1 MSKCLSNN
9 LSGTQNAQ
17 PAILTAKDLL
27 AHAMTP
33 IYRVINGLLVLTV
46 FMVVGLWLSG
56 NGTNAGAFDLARIL
70 VPDEARHIVWNNG
83 FGMLNQYQDSTEV
96 VAAPSSDTEIAAV
109 IYGKAK
115 TASAAGSTGHAGL
128 LSAKQQTVALLMPS
142 VAQLQVKS
150 ISHLSDRIP
159 SSKMD
164 PQALDTNLMGS
175 IQNQRAVADFFEKKY
190 NLERAKIEEYVSNT
204 ILIAKEVNI
213 DPVLLLAVI
222 SVESNF
228 NPNTKSHAGAE
239 GLMQVMTSVH
249 KDKYALFGGTS
260 EAVKPE
266 VNIRV
271 GAYILKYL
279 IATAGSLRNGLK
291 YYVGAANAEHDGGY
305 ADKVMA
311 ERNRIIGLCQNRS
324 PNRLTLNG
332 KDLRS

>member
-1 MSKCLSNN
+1 MLAAKQL
-9 LSGTQNAQ
+9 LTQTMA
-17 PAILTAKDLL
+17 PVF
-27 AHAMTP
+27 
-33 IYRVINGLLVLTV
+33 RVIKGLLVVAV
-46 FMVVGLWLSG
+46 FMVIGLWLSG

-83 FGMLNQYQDSTEV
+83 FDMLDQYKTGGPDYEATI
-96 VAAPSSDTEIAAV
+96 SDANIASV
-109 IYGKAK
+109 IYDKAK
-115 TASAAGSTGHAGL
+115 TVNTG
-128 LSAKQQTVALLMPS
+128 LSGAKQQAVALLMPS
-142 VAQLQVKS
+142 VAQVQVKS
-150 ISHLSDRIP
+150 ISHLADRIP
-159 SSKMD
+159 SSKID
-164 PQALDTNLMGS
+164 PQALDSNLMGS

-190 NLERAKIEEYVSNT
+190 SLDRSKIEEYVSNT

-249 KDKYALFGGTS
+249 RDKYALYGGTQ

-279 IATAGSLRNGLK
+279 IATAGSLRNGMK
-291 YYVGAANAEHDGGY
+291 FYVGAANAEDDGDY

-311 ERNRIIGLCQNRS
+311 ERNRLIGICQTRS
-324 PNRLTLNG
+324 TNRLTLNG

>member
-1 MSKCLSNN
+1 MSKCITNN
-9 LSGTQNAQ
+9 LSNQQDRQSAT
-17 PAILTAKDLL
+17 LLAKDLL
-27 AHAMTP
+27 ARAMTP
-33 IYRVINGLLVLTV
+33 VYRVINGVLVVAV

-70 VPDEARHIVWNNG
+70 VPDEARHIVWSNG
-83 FGMLNQYQDSTEV
+83 FSMLEDYKTANDSPTQM
-96 VAAPSSDTEIAAV
+96 ADSEIAAV
-109 IYGKAK
+109 IYNK
-115 TASAAGSTGHAGL
+115 SNPLSAGL
-128 LSAKQQTVALLMPS
+128 SSAKQQTVALLMPS
-142 VAQLQVKS
+142 VAQMQVKS
-150 ISHLSDRIP
+150 ISHLADRIP
-159 SSKMD
+159 TSRID
-164 PQALDTNLMGS
+164 PQALDSNLMGS

-190 NLERAKIEEYVSNT
+190 KLDRAKIEEYVSNT

-249 KDKYALFGGTS
+249 KDKYDLYGGAT

-291 YYVGAANAEHDGGY
+291 YYVGAANAEDDGGY
-305 ADKVMA
+305 TDKVMA
-311 ERNRIIGLCQNRS
+311 ERNRLISLCQIRS
-324 PNRLTLNG
+324 TNRLTLNG

>member
-1 MSKCLSNN
+1 MSKCLTNN
-9 LSGTQNAQ
+9 LSEAQDQQ
-17 PAILTAKDLL
+17 PAILAAKDLL
-27 AHAMTP
+27 THAMVP
-33 IYRVINGLLVLTV
+33 VYRVINGILVVSV

-70 VPDEARHIVWNNG
+70 VPDEARHIVWSNG
-83 FGMLNQYQDSTEV
+83 FGMLEQYKTANDSSTQM
-96 VAAPSSDTEIAAV
+96 ADSEIAAV
-109 IYGKAK
+109 IYNKGNSH
-115 TASAAGSTGHAGL
+115 SAGFN
-128 LSAKQQTVALLMPS
+128 SAKQQTVALLMPS
-142 VAQLQVKS
+142 VAQVQVKS

-159 SSKMD
+159 TSKID
-164 PQALDTNLMGS
+164 PQALDSNLMGS
-175 IQNQRAVADFFEKKY
+175 IQNQRLVADFFEQKY
-190 NLERAKIEEYVSNT
+190 KLDRAKIEEYVSNT

-249 KDKYALFGGTS
+249 KDKYALYGGTT

-266 VNIRV
+266 VNIRI

-311 ERNRIIGLCQNRS
+311 ERNRIISLCQTRPTNRVTS
-324 PNRLTLNG
+324 NS
-332 KDLRS
+332 KDVRS

>member
-1 MSKCLSNN
+1 MSKCLYNN
-9 LSGTQNAQ
+9 LGDMQNAQ
-17 PAILTAKDLL
+17 PTVLTAKELL
-27 AHAMTP
+27 AHAMAP
-33 IYRVINGLLVLTV
+33 VYRVVNGLLVVTV
-46 FMVVGLWLSG
+46 FMVIGLWLSG

-70 VPDEARHIVWNNG
+70 VPDEARNMVWSNG
-83 FGMLNQYQDSTEV
+83 FGMLNQYKESQDASASQ
-96 VAAPSSDTEIAAV
+96 VADTEIAAV
-109 IYGKAK
+109 IYNKSK
-115 TASAAGSTGHAGL
+115 LPVTTGLA
-128 LSAKQQTVALLMPS
+128 SAKQQTVALLMPS
-142 VAQLQVKS
+142 VAQMQVKS

-159 SSKMD
+159 TSKID
-164 PQALDTNLMGS
+164 PQALDSNLMGS

-190 NLERAKIEEYVSNT
+190 SLDRAKIEEYVSNT

-249 KDKYALFGGTS
+249 KDKYAIFGGTS
-260 EAVKPE
+260 EAAKPE

-291 YYVGAANAEHDGGY
+291 YYVGAANAEDDGGY

-311 ERNRIIGLCQNRS
+311 ERNRLIGLCQTRS
-324 PNRLTLNG
+324 ANRLTLNG

>member
-9 LSGTQNAQ
+9 LSDMQNPQ
-17 PAILTAKDLL
+17 PSMLVAKELL
-27 AHAMTP
+27 AHAMAP
-33 IYRVINGLLVLTV
+33 VYRVINGLLVVTV

-70 VPDEARHIVWNNG
+70 VPDEARHMVWSNG
-83 FGMLNQYQDSTEV
+83 FGMLNQYKDANELA
-96 VAAPSSDTEIAAV
+96 AAPAADTEIAAV
-109 IYGKAK
+109 IYNKSK
-115 TASAAGSTGHAGL
+115 LSATTGLA
-128 LSAKQQTVALLMPS
+128 SAKQQTVALLMPS
-142 VAQLQVKS
+142 VAQMQVKS

-159 SSKMD
+159 SSKID
-164 PQALDTNLMGS
+164 PQALDSNLMGS
-175 IQNQRAVADFFEKKY
+175 LQNQRAVADFFEKKY
-190 NLERAKIEEYVSNT
+190 SLDRSKIEEYVSNT

-249 KDKYALFGGTS
+249 KDKYAIFGGTS

-291 YYVGAANAEHDGGY
+291 YYVGAANAEDDGGY

-311 ERNRIIGLCQNRS
+311 ERNRLISLCQNRS
-324 PNRLTLNG
+324 TNRLTLNG
-332 KDLRS
+332 KDIRS

>member
-1 MSKCLSNN
+1 MSKCLLNN
-9 LSGTQNAQ
+9 LSDMQEGQSAMLAAKQLLTQTMA
-17 PAILTAKDLL
+17 PVF
-27 AHAMTP
+27 
-33 IYRVINGLLVLTV
+33 RVIKGLLVVAV
-46 FMVVGLWLSG
+46 FMVIGLWLSG

-83 FGMLNQYQDSTEV
+83 FDMLDQYKTGGPDSEATI
-96 VAAPSSDTEIAAV
+96 SDANIASV
-109 IYGKAK
+109 IYDKAK
-115 TASAAGSTGHAGL
+115 TVNTG
-128 LSAKQQTVALLMPS
+128 LSGAKQQAVALLMPS
-142 VAQLQVKS
+142 VAQVQVKS
-150 ISHLSDRIP
+150 ISHLADRIP
-159 SSKMD
+159 SSKID
-164 PQALDTNLMGS
+164 PQALDSNLMGS

-190 NLERAKIEEYVSNT
+190 SLDRSKIEEYVSNT

-249 KDKYALFGGTS
+249 RDKYALYGGTQ

-291 YYVGAANAEHDGGY
+291 FYVGAANAEDDGGY

-311 ERNRIIGLCQNRS
+311 ERNRLIGICQTRS
-324 PNRLTLNG
+324 TNRLTLNG

>member
-1 MSKCLSNN
+1 MSKCLTNN
-9 LSGTQNAQ
+9 LSETHNQQ
-17 PAILTAKDLL
+17 PVIPVAKDLL
-27 AHAMTP
+27 AHAMAP
-33 IYRVINGLLVLTV
+33 VYRVINGVLVVSV

-70 VPDEARHIVWNNG
+70 VPDEARSIVWSNG
-83 FGMLNQYQDSTEV
+83 FGMLEQYKTASDSSTQTV
-96 VAAPSSDTEIAAV
+96 DSEIAAV
-109 IYGKAK
+109 IYSK
-115 TASAAGSTGHAGL
+115 SNSISTGL
-128 LSAKQQTVALLMPS
+128 SSAKQQTVALLMPS
-142 VAQLQVKS
+142 VAQMQVKS
-150 ISHLSDRIP
+150 ISHLADRIP
-159 SSKMD
+159 TSKVD
-164 PQALDTNLMGS
+164 PQALDSNLMGS

-190 NLERAKIEEYVSNT
+190 KLDRVKIEEYVSNT

-228 NPNTKSHAGAE
+228 NPNTKSQAGAE

-249 KDKYALFGGTS
+249 KDKYALYGGTT

-291 YYVGAANAEHDGGY
+291 FYVGAANAEDDGGY

-311 ERNRIIGLCQNRS
+311 ERNRLIGLCQTRS
-324 PNRLTLNG
+324 TNRLTLNG
-332 KDLRS
+332 KVVRS

>member
-1 MSKCLSNN
+1 MSKCLTNN
-9 LSGTQNAQ
+9 LSETQDQQ
-17 PAILTAKDLL
+17 PAILAAKDLL
-27 AHAMTP
+27 THAMAP
-33 IYRVINGLLVLTV
+33 VYRVINGILVVSV

-70 VPDEARHIVWNNG
+70 VPDEARHIVWSNG
-83 FGMLNQYQDSTEV
+83 FGMLEQYKTANDSSTQM
-96 VAAPSSDTEIAAV
+96 ADSEIAAV
-109 IYGKAK
+109 IYSK
-115 TASAAGSTGHAGL
+115 SNSHFAGFNG
-128 LSAKQQTVALLMPS
+128 AKQQTVALLMPS
-142 VAQLQVKS
+142 VAQMQVKS
-150 ISHLSDRIP
+150 ISHLADRIP
-159 SSKMD
+159 TSKID
-164 PQALDTNLMGS
+164 PQALDGNLMGS

-190 NLERAKIEEYVSNT
+190 KLDRAKIEEYVSNT

-222 SVESNF
+222 SIESNF

-249 KDKYALFGGTS
+249 KDKYALYGGTT

-291 YYVGAANAEHDGGY
+291 YYVGAANAEDDGGY

-311 ERNRIIGLCQNRS
+311 ERNRIISLCQTR
-324 PNRLTLNG
+324 PANRLTSNG
-332 KDLRS
+332 KDVRS

>member
-1 MSKCLSNN
+1 M
-9 LSGTQNAQ
+9 QNPQSTMLA
-17 PAILTAKDLL
+17 AKDLL
-27 AHAMTP
+27 AHAMAP
-33 IYRVINGLLVLTV
+33 VYRVINGLLVVTV

-56 NGTNAGAFDLARIL
+56 SGTNAGAFDLARVL
-70 VPDEARHIVWNNG
+70 VPDEARHMVWSNG
-83 FGMLNQYQDSTEV
+83 FGMLNQYKDANE
-96 VAAPSSDTEIAAV
+96 VAAAPAADTEIAAV
-109 IYGKAK
+109 IYNKSK
-115 TASAAGSTGHAGL
+115 FSATTGL
-128 LSAKQQTVALLMPS
+128 VSAKQQTVALLMPS
-142 VAQLQVKS
+142 VAQMQVKS

-159 SSKMD
+159 ASKID
-164 PQALDTNLMGS
+164 PQALDSNLMGS

-190 NLERAKIEEYVSNT
+190 SLDRSKIEEYVSST

-249 KDKYALFGGTS
+249 KDKYAIFGGTS

-291 YYVGAANAEHDGGY
+291 YYVGAANAEDDGGY

-311 ERNRIIGLCQNRS
+311 ERNRLISLCQNRS
-324 PNRLTLNG
+324 TNRLTLNG
-332 KDLRS
+332 KDIRS

>member
-9 LSGTQNAQ
+9 LSDLQNAQ
-17 PAILTAKDLL
+17 STSLTANELL
-27 AHAMTP
+27 AHAMAP
-33 IYRVINGLLVLTV
+33 VYRVVNGLLVVTV

-70 VPDEARHIVWNNG
+70 VPDEARHMVWSNG
-83 FGMLNQYQDSTEV
+83 FGMLNQYKESNETASTP
-96 VAAPSSDTEIAAV
+96 AADTEIAAV
-109 IYGKAK
+109 IYSKPKNPA
-115 TASAAGSTGHAGL
+115 TIGSGL
-128 LSAKQQTVALLMPS
+128 VSAKQQTVALLMPS
-142 VAQLQVKS
+142 VAQMQVKS

-159 SSKMD
+159 TSKMD
-164 PQALDTNLMGS
+164 PQALDSNLMGS

-190 NLERAKIEEYVSNT
+190 SLDRAKIEEYVSNT

-260 EAVKPE
+260 EAAKPE

-291 YYVGAANAEHDGGY
+291 YYVGAANAEDDGGY

-311 ERNRIIGLCQNRS
+311 ERNRLIGLCQNRS
-324 PNRLTLNG
+324 SNRLTLNG

>member
-1 MSKCLSNN
+1 MSKCLSDN
-9 LSGTQNAQ
+9 LSDMQSAQ
-17 PAILTAKDLL
+17 PALSTAKDLL
-27 AHAMTP
+27 AHAMAP
-33 IYRVINGLLVLTV
+33 IYRVINGLVVVSV
-46 FMVVGLWLSG
+46 FMIVGLWLSG

-70 VPDEARHIVWNNG
+70 VPDEARHMVWSNG
-83 FGMLNQYQDSTEV
+83 FDMLYQHKDSSEV
-96 VAAPSSDTEIAAV
+96 AGNPVAETEIAAV
-109 IYGKAK
+109 IYNKSKLAP
-115 TASAAGSTGHAGL
+115 ASGL
-128 LSAKQQTVALLMPS
+128 TSAKQQTIALLMPS
-142 VAQLQVKS
+142 VAHVEVKS

-159 SSKMD
+159 TSKID

-190 NLERAKIEEYVSNT
+190 SLDRAKIEEYVSNT

-249 KDKYALFGGTS
+249 KDKYAIFGGTS
-260 EAVKPE
+260 TAVKPE

-311 ERNRIIGLCQNRS
+311 REKSHHRPLSRSLYQPIDFER
-324 PNRLTLNG
+324 
-332 KDLRS
+332 

>member
-9 LSGTQNAQ
+9 LSEMQEVQ
-17 PAILTAKDLL
+17 PGIPAAKELL
-27 AHAMTP
+27 AHAMAP
-33 IYRVINGLLVLTV
+33 IYRVVNGILILAV
-46 FMVVGLWLSG
+46 FMIVGLWLSG
-56 NGTNAGAFDLARIL
+56 NGTNAGPFDLARVL
-70 VPDEARHIVWNNG
+70 VPDEARHIVWSNG
-83 FGMLNQYQDSTEV
+83 FGMLEQYNASNEAANQTV
-96 VAAPSSDTEIAAV
+96 DTGIAAV
-109 IYGKAK
+109 VYNKP
-115 TASAAGSTGHAGL
+115 SAASTGL
-128 LSAKQQTVALLMPS
+128 SSAKQQTVALLMPS

-150 ISHLSDRIP
+150 ISHLADRIP

-164 PQALDTNLMGS
+164 PQALDSNLMGS
-175 IQNQRAVADFFEKKY
+175 IQNQRAIADFYEKKY
-190 NLERAKIEEYVSNT
+190 KLDRAKIEEYVSNT

-222 SVESNF
+222 AVESNF
-228 NPNTKSHAGAE
+228 NPNTKSQAGAE

-249 KDKYALFGGTS
+249 KDKYALYGGTT

-291 YYVGAANAEHDGGY
+291 YYVGAANAEDDGGY
-305 ADKVMA
+305 ADKVIA
-311 ERNRIIGLCQNRS
+311 ERNRLISLCQTRS
-324 PNRLTLNG
+324 GNRLTLNG

>member
-1 MSKCLSNN
+1 MLAAKQL
-9 LSGTQNAQ
+9 LTQTMA
-17 PAILTAKDLL
+17 PVF
-27 AHAMTP
+27 
-33 IYRVINGLLVLTV
+33 RVIKGLLVVAV
-46 FMVVGLWLSG
+46 FMVIGLWLSG

-83 FGMLNQYQDSTEV
+83 FDMLDQYKTGGPDSEATI
-96 VAAPSSDTEIAAV
+96 SDANIASV
-109 IYGKAK
+109 IYDKAK
-115 TASAAGSTGHAGL
+115 TVNTG
-128 LSAKQQTVALLMPS
+128 LSGAKQQAVALLMPS
-142 VAQLQVKS
+142 VAQVQVKS
-150 ISHLSDRIP
+150 ISHLADRIP
-159 SSKMD
+159 SSKID
-164 PQALDTNLMGS
+164 PQALDSNLMGS

-190 NLERAKIEEYVSNT
+190 SLDRSKIEEYVSNT

-249 KDKYALFGGTS
+249 RDKYALYGGTQ

-291 YYVGAANAEHDGGY
+291 FYVSAANAEDDGGY

-311 ERNRIIGLCQNRS
+311 ERNRLIGICQTRS
-324 PNRLTLNG
+324 TNRLTLNG

>member
-1 MSKCLSNN
+1 M
-9 LSGTQNAQ
+9 QNRH
-17 PAILTAKDLL
+17 PSMLVAKELL
-27 AHAMTP
+27 AHAMAP
-33 IYRVINGLLVLTV
+33 VYRVINGLLVVTV

-70 VPDEARHIVWNNG
+70 VPDEARHMVWSNG
-83 FGMLNQYQDSTEV
+83 FEMLNQHKDSSEIAT
-96 VAAPSSDTEIAAV
+96 APASDTEIAAV
-109 IYGKAK
+109 IYNKSK
-115 TASAAGSTGHAGL
+115 LAAATGLA
-128 LSAKQQTVALLMPS
+128 SAKQQTVALLMPS
-142 VAQLQVKS
+142 VAQMQVKS

-159 SSKMD
+159 SSKID
-164 PQALDTNLMGS
+164 PQALDSNLMGS
-175 IQNQRAVADFFEKKY
+175 LQNQRAVADFFEKKY
-190 NLERAKIEEYVSNT
+190 SLDRAKIEEYVSNT

-249 KDKYALFGGTS
+249 KDKYAIFGGTS
-260 EAVKPE
+260 QAVKPE

-291 YYVGAANAEHDGGY
+291 YYVGAANAEDDGGY

-311 ERNRIIGLCQNRS
+311 ERNRLISLCQNRS
-324 PNRLTLNG
+324 TNRLTLNG
-332 KDLRS
+332 KDIRS

>member
-1 MSKCLSNN
+1 MSKCVTNN
-9 LSGTQNAQ
+9 LSEMQDAQ
-17 PAILTAKDLL
+17 PAMLAAKDLL
-27 AHAMTP
+27 AHAMAP
-33 IYRVINGLLVLTV
+33 VYRVINGLLVVSV
-46 FMVVGLWLSG
+46 FMVVGFWLSG
-56 NGTNAGAFDLARIL
+56 NGTNAGPFDLARIL
-70 VPDEARHIVWNNG
+70 VPDEARHMVWSNG
-83 FGMLNQYQDSTEV
+83 FGMLEQYKTASEDSNS
-96 VAAPSSDTEIAAV
+96 VASTEIASV
-109 IYGKAK
+109 IYGKSNS
-115 TASAAGSTGHAGL
+115 TSTGLNA
-128 LSAKQQTVALLMPS
+128 AKHQTVALLMPS

-150 ISHLSDRIP
+150 ISHLADRIP
-159 SSKMD
+159 TSKMD
-164 PQALDTNLMGS
+164 PQALDGNLMGS

-190 NLERAKIEEYVSNT
+190 SLDRAKIEEYVSNT

-249 KDKYALFGGTS
+249 KDKYALYGGTA

-291 YYVGAANAEHDGGY
+291 YYVGAANAEDDGGY

-311 ERNRIIGLCQNRS
+311 ERNRLIGLCQNRS
-324 PNRLTLNG
+324 TNRLTLNG

>member
-1 MSKCLSNN
+1 MQ
-9 LSGTQNAQ
+9 TVQ
-17 PAILTAKDLL
+17 PTMLTAKELL
-27 AHAMTP
+27 AHAMAP
-33 IYRVINGLLVLTV
+33 VYRVINGLLVVTV

-70 VPDEARHIVWNNG
+70 VPDEARHMVWSNG
-83 FGMLNQYQDSTEV
+83 FGMLNQYKESNEV
-96 VAAPSSDTEIAAV
+96 ASASAADTEIAAV
-109 IYGKAK
+109 IYNKSKLPA
-115 TASAAGSTGHAGL
+115 TTGLA
-128 LSAKQQTVALLMPS
+128 SAKQQTVALLMPS
-142 VAQLQVKS
+142 VAQMQVKS

-159 SSKMD
+159 TSRID
-164 PQALDTNLMGS
+164 PQALDSNLMGS

-190 NLERAKIEEYVSNT
+190 SLDRAKIEEYVSNT

-249 KDKYALFGGTS
+249 KDKYAIFGGTS
-260 EAVKPE
+260 EAAKPE

-291 YYVGAANAEHDGGY
+291 YYVGAANAEDDGGY

-311 ERNRIIGLCQNRS
+311 ERNRLIGLCQNRS
-324 PNRLTLNG
+324 SNRLTLNG

>member
-9 LSGTQNAQ
+9 LGDMQNTQ
-17 PAILTAKDLL
+17 PAVLAAKDLL
-27 AHAMTP
+27 AHAMAP
-33 IYRVINGLLVLTV
+33 VYRVINGVLVVTV

-56 NGTNAGAFDLARIL
+56 NGTNAGPFDLARIL
-70 VPDEARHIVWNNG
+70 VPDEARHMVWSNG
-83 FGMLNQYQDSTEV
+83 FGMLDQYKSANESTAT
-96 VAAPSSDTEIAAV
+96 AAPETEIAAV
-109 IYGKAK
+109 IYNKSKASIPV
-115 TASAAGSTGHAGL
+115 TSGL
-128 LSAKQQTVALLMPS
+128 TSAKQHTVALLMPS
-142 VAQLQVKS
+142 VAQVQVKS
-150 ISHLSDRIP
+150 ISHLADRIP
-159 SSKMD
+159 TSKVD
-164 PQALDTNLMGS
+164 PQALDSNLMGS

-190 NLERAKIEEYVSNT
+190 SLDRSKIEEYVSNT

-222 SVESNF
+222 SIESNF
-228 NPNTKSHAGAE
+228 NPNTKSQAGAE

-249 KDKYALFGGTS
+249 RDKYAVYGGTTQ
-260 EAVKPE
+260 AVKPE

-291 YYVGAANAEHDGGY
+291 FYVGAANAEDDGGY

-311 ERNRIIGLCQNRS
+311 ERNRLIGLCQTRS
-324 PNRLTLNG
+324 VNRLTLNG

>member
-9 LSGTQNAQ
+9 LSDLQNSQ
-17 PAILTAKDLL
+17 PSILAAKELL
-27 AHAMTP
+27 AHAMAP
-33 IYRVINGLLVLTV
+33 VYRVINGLLVVTV

-70 VPDEARHIVWNNG
+70 VPDEARHMVWSNG
-83 FGMLNQYQDSTEV
+83 FGMLNQYKDSTEIS
-96 VAAPSSDTEIAAV
+96 AAPASDTEIAAV
-109 IYGKAK
+109 IYSKSK
-115 TASAAGSTGHAGL
+115 SAGNAGL
-128 LSAKQQTVALLMPS
+128 MSAKQQTVALLMPS

-159 SSKMD
+159 SSKID
-164 PQALDTNLMGS
+164 PQALDSNLMGS

-190 NLERAKIEEYVSNT
+190 SLDRAKIEEYVSNT

-249 KDKYALFGGTS
+249 KDKYAIFGGTS
-260 EAVKPE
+260 EASKPE

-291 YYVGAANAEHDGGY
+291 YYVGAANAEDDGGY

-311 ERNRIIGLCQNRS
+311 ERNRLIGLCQNRS
-324 PNRLTLNG
+324 SNRSTLNG

>member
-1 MSKCLSNN
+1 ML
-9 LSGTQNAQ
+9 A
-17 PAILTAKDLL
+17 AKELL
-27 AHAMTP
+27 AHAMAP
-33 IYRVINGLLVLTV
+33 VYRVINGLLVVTV

-70 VPDEARHIVWNNG
+70 VPDEARHMVWSNG
-83 FGMLNQYQDSTEV
+83 FGMLSQYKEANE
-96 VAAPSSDTEIAAV
+96 VAAAPAADTEIAAV
-109 IYGKAK
+109 IYNKSKLPA
-115 TASAAGSTGHAGL
+115 TTGLG
-128 LSAKQQTVALLMPS
+128 SAKQQTVALLMPS
-142 VAQLQVKS
+142 VAQMQVKS

-159 SSKMD
+159 TSKID
-164 PQALDTNLMGS
+164 PQALDSNLMGS
-175 IQNQRAVADFFEKKY
+175 LHNQRAVADFFEKKY
-190 NLERAKIEEYVSNT
+190 KLDRAKIEEYVSNT

-249 KDKYALFGGTS
+249 KDKYAIFGGTS

-291 YYVGAANAEHDGGY
+291 YYVGAANAEDDGGY

-311 ERNRIIGLCQNRS
+311 ERNRLISLCQNRS
-324 PNRLTLNG
+324 TNRLTLNG
-332 KDLRS
+332 KDMRS